1 MILDGQKV
9 DDAAQ
14 TTWRL
19 GATIEPVENLFFD
32 ASWYHAAD
40 LYAQFDVLDLQD
52 QDSDGLPDG
61 GDFQLKLPAY
71 DLIDAGLSYRMT
83 LGKEKTKYINL
94 RLNVNNVF
102 DEIYI
107 SEATSNREA
116 EAGDET
122 WNGVN
127 VANNVYWGFGR
138 TWNLGLRYRF

>member
-1 MILDGQKV
+1 MGAELDFTARPTSFLTFTGMLSLGNWEYSGNPLGTVYDESQNVVGEATVILDGQKV

-61 GDFQLKLPAY
+61 TLTPFHVSSPASAS
-71 DLIDAGLSYRMT
+71 LLEVAS
-83 LGKEKTKYINL
+83 
-94 RLNVNNVF
+94 
-102 DEIYI
+102 EI
-107 SEATSNREA
+107 
-116 EAGDET
+116 
-122 WNGVN
+122 
-127 VANNVYWGFGR
+127 
-138 TWNLGLRYRF
+138 